1 MSFKISFFEDLKSL
15 SYRSFTCFELNLS
28 KIFYIMGILAQSLRI
43 LMFILTSSMELK
55 KKEDQNVDGSILH
68 RKEKKII
75 KGGID
80 RD

>member
-1 MSFKISFFEDLKSL
+1 
-15 SYRSFTCFELNLS
+15 
-28 KIFYIMGILAQSLRI
+28 MGILAQSLRI